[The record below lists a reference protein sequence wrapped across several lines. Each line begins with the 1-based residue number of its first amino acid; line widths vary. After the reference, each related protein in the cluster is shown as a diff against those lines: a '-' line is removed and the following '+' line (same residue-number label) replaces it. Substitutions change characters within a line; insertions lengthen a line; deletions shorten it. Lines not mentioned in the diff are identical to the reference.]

1 MNKLF
6 FNKVVLGGVSSI
18 FGMEE
23 IKIMFNEKG
32 ISVRFLETEAMVR
45 HNHIDIDNIEICD
58 KFSMEKTSIFIPLN
72 EYWLSYGHKEGLD
85 RISDRAYRASRSKK
99 YLSGIL
105 EEFGMNYCR
114 TLLLSDARREVE
126 NGNKVLVKPDSYYS
140 GHGVRVIE
148 KRNVDKLEQYIQEGG
163 ILGDE
168 AKRVL
173 MIEEGNTEIWEYIIG
188 EEYSADVFVVGGE
201 QYILRLC
208 RKKIVIIDDTPC
220 VLAYIT
226 VPVSSEILNALKNWT
241 DLLFDEDNISFAQF
255 DFIKR
260 ENDGEFIPIDFS
272 CRVGGGMKNLFM
284 KYKNNIYKNALE
296 TLLTDNVFI
305 SNTDTG
311 FYQFNILPVKCGKL
325 YANPYHIPVEDAI
338 IVKDEKTVVNRIG
351 GSANNRLGCI
361 IGENY
366 SEDLFYKMFNM
377 LLIGDGYIK
386 E

>member
-1 MNKLF
+1 MNKLLF
-6 FNKVVLGGVSSI
+6 SEVALGGVSSI

-23 IKIMFNEKG
+23 IKNMFNEKG
-32 ISVRFLETEAMVR
+32 ISVRFLETETMVR
-45 HNHIDIDNIEICD
+45 YNHIDTDDIEICD
-58 KFSMEKTSIFIPLN
+58 KFSMDKTSIFIPLN
-72 EYWLSYGHKEGLD
+72 EYWLSYGHKEGFN
-85 RISDRAYRASRSKK
+85 RISNRAYRASRSKK
-99 YLSGIL
+99 YLSELL
-105 EEFGMNYCR
+105 ENSGMNYCR

-148 KRNVDKLEQYIQEGG
+148 RRNVDKLEQYIREANK
-163 ILGDE
+163 LGDE

-173 MIEEGNTEIWEYIIG
+173 MIEEGDSEICEYIIG

-201 QYILRLC
+201 KNILRVC

-226 VPVSSEILNALKNWT
+226 IPVSSEIRNALENWT

-260 ENDGEFIPIDFS
+260 ESDGEFIPIDFS
-272 CRVGGGMKNLFM
+272 CRVGGGLKNLFM
-284 KYKNNIYKNALE
+284 KYKNNIYKTALE
-296 TLLTDNVFI
+296 TLLTDGVFI
-305 SNTDTG
+305 NNTDTG

-325 YANPYHIPVEDAI
+325 YANPYHIQVENAI
-338 IVKDEKTVVNRIG
+338 IVKYEKTVVNRIG
-351 GSANNRLGCI
+351 GSANDRLGCI

-366 SEDLFYKMFNM
+366 SENLFYKVFNM
-377 LLIGDGYIK
+377 LLIGEGYIK